1 MEKEVKWFEKLLPE
15 IKTEK
20 TATRPEVI
28 SQPKNLFNGYVLDA
42 SNWVNRLANELSLE
56 KRKDVAWNILREVMH
71 VIRDRITIEEVH
83 HLSAQ
88 LPTLIR
94 GMFLEG
100 YSVSG
105 FPKKF
110 HVAELEERINEVLKG
125 AGDIQANEAF
135 SAVLKILY
143 ERVSEGELSDIRG
156 TLPKDIR
163 AYWDECLKDQIILNG
178 ERDE

>member
-1 MEKEVKWFEKLLPE
+1 MIKEVKWFEKLLPE
-15 IKTEK
+15 DRDDIPP
-20 TATRPEVI
+20 AEVKEENKM
-28 SQPKNLFNGYVLDA
+28 KNLFEPYVLDA
-42 SNWVNRLANELSLE
+42 SNWVNRLADELKLQ
-56 KRKDVAWNILREVMH
+56 KREDVVWKILREVMH

-110 HVAELEERINEVLKG
+110 HVSEMELRIGKVLKG
-125 AGDIQANEAF
+125 VRNIHANEAF
-135 SAVLKILY
+135 SAVLKVLY
-143 ERVSEGELSDIRG
+143 ERISEGELNDIRA

-163 AYWDECLKDQIILNG
+163 KYWDECLSS
-178 ERDE
+178 